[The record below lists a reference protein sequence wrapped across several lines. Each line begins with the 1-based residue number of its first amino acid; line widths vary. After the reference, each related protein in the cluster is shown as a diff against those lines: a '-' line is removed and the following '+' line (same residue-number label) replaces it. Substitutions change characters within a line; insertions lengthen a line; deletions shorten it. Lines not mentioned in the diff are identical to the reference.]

1 MFLLKPH
8 LCCLFD
14 CSTFLGMISDI
25 SSLAEETAVRN
36 LAVPQEKA
44 TLLWGMPPG
53 FTVSVELSS
62 EGWDMFKK

>member
-1 MFLLKPH
+1 
-8 LCCLFD
+8 
-14 CSTFLGMISDI
+14 MISDI

-44 TLLWGMPPG
+44 TLLWGMSPG